1 MMFLNCSK
9 FYFCILVYASSSPNG
24 LPNKQING
32 DYAKNDIQQITRGI
46 MAVTQDDL
54 EEYET
59 SVFKITYT
67 VLP

>member
-9 FYFCILVYASSSPNG
+9 FYFCILVYASSSPKG

-32 DYAKNDIQQITRGI
+32 DYEKNDIQQITRGI

-54 EEYET
+54 VEYET